1 MKRTQ
6 IYLTEK
12 IDYNLSME
20 SGELGITKSELI
32 RRIMDVH
39 YDKKDLYI
47 ENEKR
52 RQGK

>member
-12 IDYNLSME
+12 IDCNLLIE
-20 SGELGITKSELI
+20 SNKLGITKSELI

-39 YDKKDLYI
+39 YDKKEEKGN
-47 ENEKR
+47 EN
-52 RQGK
+52 